1 MKGMKKMGMPHAA
14 SGPGGPKPVRIN
26 KGGITSI
33 GRIAKGG
40 FGFGKGK

>member
-1 MKGMKKMGMPHAA
+1 MPHAA

-26 KGGITSI
+26 KGGITNI
-33 GRIAKGG
+33 GRVKSG